1 MWREDEAF
9 KGVVQNCGQEF
20 YDEEKQIIK
29 HPGGI
34 DSSKTLLSVDL
45 ASGSVVVTEERRLG
59 NDFPFPGWGVVTT
72 AINLDKER
80 SDQKQPRVQPGN
92 LNAVEAARNF
102 KDSPEIIQR
111 YTIFNPQ
118 NVYRSAAEVLEL
130 HDATGV
136 DIMPRGNAVN
146 PDDIIGVGLVCFR
159 PERIAKQ
166 LTIASV
172 NMQAKIDEKSFPRI
186 VDDVFS
192 NYVAKEMTS
201 VVPQVDEMRSEIER
215 NVDEAS
221 RALQENPGINTDGN
235 KVLTKV
241 KEARDKIRQKAEGK
255 IPPVSEEFINAMA
268 AKYAT
273 DLLYNESPEI
283 FKLVEDAV
291 ARGMQQAAKE
301 GKYETLSKHQNNE
314 RVALVVAGGPA
325 SGKTQATEMALHSLA
340 DSRDVMAFSTDQL
353 RTLVS
358 PGETGGPAFTDLE
371 ANLVFRQIIGKMD
384 RAMKADIAPTILSE
398 GTSLNPGAIN
408 HLLTGGAEVHASL
421 ISIPAGVALE
431 RAGKRAASDKAADQ
445 GRSYSDEYLLGLH
458 KQDGTALPNITSQLQ
473 GKNVQLSIFDNNV
486 ARGQSPELIGR
497 MNLQTM
503 EMEIYNVQKLAEL
516 EQKGKID
523 PTQSKDQGMYSAA
536 DKLPENNISF
546 LTDALK
552 KFKVTFR
559 DGERGEEYATSKPG
573 EKLTITNQAL
583 FDSKQENPY
592 DKALTSPFLEEAKK
606 AEQEQKS
613 GDSWVKKL
621 GLEDKAEKP
630 RSFLEAAQAGKY
642 GNIGSKGGAHEL

>member
-1 MWREDEAF
+1 MKNSE
-9 KGVVQNCGQEF
+9 
-20 YDEEKQIIK
+20 
-29 HPGGI
+29 
-34 DSSKTLLSVDL
+34 SKAQV
-45 ASGSVVVTEERRLG
+45 
-59 NDFPFPGWGVVTT
+59 
-72 AINLDKER
+72 
-80 SDQKQPRVQPGN
+80 GN
-92 LNAVEAARNF
+92 LNAVDAARNF
-102 KDSPEIIQR
+102 KDNPEIIER
-111 YTIFNPQ
+111 YTVFNPR
-118 NVYRSAAEVLEL
+118 NVYRSASEVLEL

-136 DIMPRGNAVN
+136 DIMPRGNAIN

-159 PERIAKQ
+159 PERIAQQ

-172 NMQAKIDEKSFPRI
+172 NMQAKIDEESFPRI
-186 VDDVFS
+186 VDDVFG
-192 NYVAKEMTS
+192 NHVAKEMES
-201 VVPQVDEMRSEIER
+201 VVPQVNQMRAEIER

-221 RALQENPGINTDGN
+221 KTLQKNPEINTEGN
-235 KVLTKV
+235 EVLTRV
-241 KEARDKIRQKAEGK
+241 KEARDKIRQKVEGK
-255 IPPVSEEFINAMA
+255 IPPVSEEFINDAA

-273 DLLYNESPEI
+273 DLIYNGSPEI

-291 ARGMQQAAKE
+291 ARGMEQAAKE
-301 GKYETLSKHQNNE
+301 GKYEPLSQYPNNE

-325 SGKTQATEMALHSLA
+325 SGKTQATEMAKASLQNPDA
-340 DSRDVMAFSTDQL
+340 GVMAFSTDQL

-384 RAMKADIAPTILSE
+384 KAMKGNDAPTILSE

-421 ISIPAGVALE
+421 ISIPAEVALE
-431 RAGKRAASDKAADQ
+431 RAGKRAASDKAADR

-458 KQDGTALPNITSQLQ
+458 KQDGTALPNMVNQLQ

-486 ARGQSPELIGR
+486 ARGQDPELIGK

-523 PTQSKDQGMYSAA
+523 PTQSKDQGIYAA
-536 DKLPENNISF
+536 TDKLPENNISF
-546 LTDALK
+546 LTEALK
-552 KFKVTFR
+552 KFNVTFK
-559 DGERGEEYATSKPG
+559 DGEKGEEYATSKPG

-592 DKALTSPFLEEAKK
+592 HNALTSPSLEETKK
-606 AEQEQKS
+606 IEQASLLEN
-613 GDSWVKKL
+613 SWVKKL

-630 RSFLEAAQAGKY
+630 RSFVEAAQAGKY

>member
-1 MWREDEAF
+1 MKNTEP
-9 KGVVQNCGQEF
+9 KVQ
-20 YDEEKQIIK
+20 
-29 HPGGI
+29 
-34 DSSKTLLSVDL
+34 
-45 ASGSVVVTEERRLG
+45 A
-59 NDFPFPGWGVVTT
+59 
-72 AINLDKER
+72 
-80 SDQKQPRVQPGN
+80 GN

-102 KDSPEIIQR
+102 KDDPEIIER
-111 YTIFNPQ
+111 YTVFNPQ
-118 NVYRSAAEVLEL
+118 NVYRSASEALEL

-146 PDDIIGVGLVCFR
+146 PSDIIGVGLICFR
-159 PERIAKQ
+159 PERIAQQ
-166 LTIASV
+166 LTVASV
-172 NMQAKIDEKSFPRI
+172 NMEAKIDEESFPRI
-186 VDDVFS
+186 VDDVFG
-192 NYVAKEMTS
+192 NYVAKEMAS
-201 VVPQVDEMRSEIER
+201 VVPQVNQMRLEIER
-215 NVDEAS
+215 NVEEAS
-221 RALQENPGINTDGN
+221 KALQENPAINTEGN
-235 KVLTKV
+235 AVLTKV
-241 KEARDKIRQKAEGK
+241 KEARDKIRQKSEGK
-255 IPPVSEEFINAMA
+255 IPPVSEEFINDTA

-283 FKLVEDAV
+283 FKLAEDAV
-291 ARGMQQAAKE
+291 ARGMEKAAKE
-301 GKYETLSKHQNNE
+301 GKYEPLSQHQNNE
-314 RVALVVAGGPA
+314 RVAIVVAGGPA
-325 SGKTQATEMALHSLA
+325 SGKTQATEMALHSLE

-384 RAMKADIAPTILSE
+384 RAMKGDVAPTILSE

-408 HLLTGGAEVHASL
+408 HLLTGGAQVHASL
-421 ISIPAGVALE
+421 ISIPAEVALE

-458 KQDGTALPNITSQLQ
+458 KQDGIALPNIASQLQ

-486 ARGQSPELIGR
+486 ERGQSPELIGR

-523 PTQSKDQGMYSAA
+523 PTQSKDQGMYSAD

-552 KFKVTFR
+552 KFSVTFR
-559 DGERGEEYATSKPG
+559 DGEKGEEYATSKPG
-573 EKLTITNQAL
+573 EKLAITNQAL

-592 DKALTSPFLEEAKK
+592 HGTLTSPFLEEDKK
-606 AEQEQKS
+606 V
-613 GDSWVKKL
+613 GL
-621 GLEDKAEKP
+621 GSDKAVSALDSETVAKLSAIADLMKESGIKLEEVDNNDKSS
-630 RSFLEAAQAGKY
+630 RSFVEAAQAGKY
-642 GNIGSKGGAHEL
+642 DNIGNKSGAHEL